1 MARKRSEVS
10 KIFSSLTSYGGRV
23 PLKSNIIGSG
33 GYKALGGSSMYGADV
48 ESNRSI
54 TTGNATTDKNLSTYY
69 SKMSE
74 IKTYEMTDLTDLIT
88 NLFRDYVVNFMNKN
102 GDVVLIKNE
111 DGTINEPKTER
122 MNKILSKD
130 LRIQDIINEHLNE
143 IIYYG
148 GFHFIIFKTR
158 DESGHILLKRKD
170 LYDPAVVV
178 TKIKDNG
185 ETSYICRGKDGTIY
199 EVPYTEL
206 IKLSVSTVR
215 LRNDMDR
222 DKFNPKYTRPDE
234 EDPKSAR
241 DIITVDSLYLASLPI
256 YYSITHK
263 VKEYLLKDIIVS
275 LLSIKDLVQPILLMV
290 HMDKGTSLEAAN
302 ELTKKAES
310 LINNYTDLSTILTS
324 QFSIADII
332 DALLNNI
339 RVLPDYNSSLTNMGT
354 VELNKINQKIQEMRM
369 ELDNCK
375 DSVLNVMGISLD
387 LAQGRMSKWDTL
399 KASERLNSR
408 VNAIISGLKSS
419 IKEACNVLSNIYY
432 NEDMDE
438 SLVDVLLFNRT
449 TVEYNNLINTSESIS
464 QLTQQVNAVVEM
476 ALRTM
481 EMAGPFFNQ
490 IEYLNYVANTLK
502 VMDPTFDKII
512 TEDTVNDYIA
522 FLQQKLNAGMTPD
535 DGY

>member
-1 MARKRSEVS
+1 MSKKRSEVS

-33 GYKALGGSSMYGADV
+33 GYKAIGGSNMYGADV

-54 TTGNATTDKNLSTYY
+54 VTGNATTDKNLSTYY
-69 SKMSE
+69 QKMSE

-88 NLFRDYVVNFMNKN
+88 SLFRDYVVNFMNKN
-102 GDVVLIKNE
+102 GDIVSIKNE
-111 DGTINEPKTER
+111 DGTINEPKTQR
-122 MNKILSKD
+122 LNKILRKD
-130 LRIQDIINEHLNE
+130 LRIQDIIADHLNE

-148 GFHFIIFKTR
+148 GYHFLITKSR
-158 DESGHILLKRKD
+158 DESGHILLNRLD
-170 LYDPAVVV
+170 LYDPVVVV
-178 TKIKDNG
+178 TRVKDDK
-185 ETSYICRGKDGTIY
+185 TTYICRGKDGTIY

-206 IKLSVSTVR
+206 IKLSISTVR
-215 LRNDMDR
+215 LRNDMDK
-222 DKFNPKYTRPDE
+222 DKFNPQYTRPDE

-241 DIITVDSLYLASLPI
+241 DIISVDSLYLASLPI

-275 LLSIKDLVQPILLMV
+275 LLSIKDLVQPILLMI

-302 ELTKKAES
+302 ELTKKAEA

-324 QFSIADII
+324 QFSLADII

-375 DSVLNVMGISLD
+375 DSVLNTMGISLD

-408 VNAIISGLKSS
+408 VNAIITGLKNS
-419 IKEACNVLSNIYY
+419 IAEICNVLSNIYY
-432 NEDMDE
+432 EEDMDE
-438 SLVDVLLFNRT
+438 DQVEVLLFNRT
-449 TVEYNNLINTSESIS
+449 TVEYNNLINTSESIT
-464 QLTQQVNAVVEM
+464 QLTQQINNVVEM
-476 ALRTM
+476 ALRTL

-490 IEYLNYVANTLK
+490 VEYLNYVANTLK
-502 VMDPTFDKII
+502 IMDPTFDKVI
-512 TEDTVNDYIA
+512 TEESLNDYIT

-535 DGY
+535 EGY